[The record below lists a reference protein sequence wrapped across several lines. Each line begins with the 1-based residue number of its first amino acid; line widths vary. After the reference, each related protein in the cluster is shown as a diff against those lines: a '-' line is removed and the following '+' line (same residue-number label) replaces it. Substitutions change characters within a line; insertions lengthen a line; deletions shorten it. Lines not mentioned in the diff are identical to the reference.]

1 MVGCGFGVASIFVA
15 FLIRRSD
22 YNKRLI
28 YSKQTKGKSEAVSS
42 TIAEEVRIDL
52 CGRVRNSTNEDWEN
66 IQLRLVA
73 NSLLLQQD
81 SAKLF
86 KSSSTVSAPS
96 TGYGCSELLG
106 EYDGLRQLQRWWY
119 ADFC

>member
-28 YSKQTKGKSEAVSS
+28 YSKQKKGKSEAVSS